1 MELAIIGVSHQTAPV
16 DVRSVFAF
24 TDSQK
29 IDFMARIQNL
39 GVSEAVVLSTCN
51 RSEVYFA
58 GDDLDKLIPLVKKE
72 LTAFFAAEDQE
83 KYLSVHRGREAVRQ
97 LFRVASGLESMVIGE
112 DQILGQVRQAYEF
125 AAKMGAT
132 GKVLNKMFLEAVT
145 LAKRI
150 KRELKIS
157 QVPLSVSYIGIKA
170 LAEALGGLKGKK
182 IALVGLGKMNL
193 LSLKYLLDEGAGLIW
208 LCNRDQGKALALAR
222 AELRPGVTIR
232 LEESLDSPGCGCC
245 GVKGFIPAAGV
256 ERQAAGAGEGSRA
269 RLQERTGEG
278 PGEGPA
284 EVMEPGPEA
293 GALAERGAAEIRLAH
308 FNQRYRLLAEA
319 DAVVTATA
327 SPHTIFRANELPTLN
342 KPLLFLDIAL
352 PRDVEEAVSLVP
364 GVTLLDLDDLK
375 KQASENLNRRLELAA
390 EAGRMTEEAAEEMT
404 AWLLRSRVDPSIQSI
419 NKKCQVITED
429 VTAYLFGKLQL
440 TEKEKRLVAKVVASG
455 LQRMIREPV
464 LKLKEARSRGQQ
476 DEYIR
481 VIEEL
486 FDLKG

>member
-245 GVKGFIPAAGV
+245 GVKGFIPAAG
-256 ERQAAGAGEGSRA
+256 
-269 RLQERTGEG
+269 EG

-327 SPHTIFRANELPTLN
+327 SPHTIFRANELPALN